1 MGIKKTL
8 IPCIGLSALGCLGI
22 AAANG
27 IASVNGAV
35 INSVAPGAAGIAGNY
50 ALYAVSLF
58 VIRCTCMCFQLSG
71 FMLAA
76 NWFIKNRGKVMGI
89 ITLGSPLFS
98 VIGTSMMSSFIAKQL
113 GGDYRPF
120 YVGICVV
127 LIVIAILVAVLL
139 KDAPEQAGLYPDGA
153 ATPPKSEENVEDEV
167 HLTVGQV
174 LSQAKA
180 WWLIISYGIFQFI
193 INACMACMVA
203 WFTYLAVTN
212 ADMVAAGP
220 MGEMFAG
227 MGGLAGQGAMVLFLG
242 QATKWLSVG
251 AILGIPMSFLFGV
264 LDDKIGSVRTSMI
277 LGVTELLPV
286 IGLMYQHFAVRAT
299 GACSVPMLIL
309 WGFGV
314 ACMTGGVPTMHPCIT
329 AFAYGRREYQSANR
343 IIMAIQLIPMAFSAT
358 ITSFFINRGLGVQYW
373 IAMIVLIIIG
383 ILSLIPL
390 LKVKDANAADRA

>member
-1 MGIKKTL
+1 MEG
-8 IPCIGLSALGCLGI
+8 
-22 AAANG
+22 
-27 IASVNGAV
+27 
-35 INSVAPGAAGIAGNY
+35 
-50 ALYAVSLF
+50 
-58 VIRCTCMCFQLSG
+58 
-71 FMLAA
+71 
-76 NWFIKNRGKVMGI
+76 
-89 ITLGSPLFS
+89 
-98 VIGTSMMSSFIAKQL
+98 
-113 GGDYRPF
+113 
-120 YVGICVV
+120 
-127 LIVIAILVAVLL
+127 VLL

-314 ACMTGGVPTMHPCIT
+314 ACMTCGVPTMHPCIT